1 MRRLIATA
9 ACLLVAAPAAAEPD
23 WAPAVRADYTAS
35 LGSMWDW
42 FRRNPELSFKET
54 KTAARMATELKAVP
68 GMVVTEGVG
77 GTGVV
82 GVLKNGTGP
91 TILLRADM
99 DGLPVEARNG
109 GPAIPSH
116 HSPLFRIEPEPAIVT
131 GTIAMTAAALDLLG
145 PAKAN

>member
-1 MRRLIATA
+1 
-9 ACLLVAAPAAAEPD
+9 
-23 WAPAVRADYTAS
+23 
-35 LGSMWDW
+35 MWDW
-42 FRRNPELSFKET
+42 FHRNPGLSFKET

-68 GMVVTEGVG
+68 GMVVTEDVG